1 MNMDMELKVVQGLR
15 PCYVKHGLQKKAA
28 MFHQWENVSYP
39 VREELFI
46 GGMPS
51 GIVSHTL
58 AIVEYEN
65 GEVCKEQPENIIF
78 TDSKEYAFPR
88 EEKEDE
94 TD

>member
-39 VREELFI
+39 VREEK
-46 GGMPS
+46 
-51 GIVSHTL
+51 
-58 AIVEYEN
+58 EN
-65 GEVCKEQPENIIF
+65 
-78 TDSKEYAFPR
+78 
-88 EEKEDE
+88 E

>member
-1 MNMDMELKVVQGLR
+1 MDMELKVVQGLR
-15 PCYVKHGLQKKAA
+15 PCYVKQGARKKPA
-28 MFHQWENVSYP
+28 MFHQWENVSCP

-65 GEVCKEQPENIIF
+65 GEVHKEQQATLIMRLKNSQSDQKKLRHSR
-78 TDSKEYAFPR
+78 TV
-88 EEKEDE
+88 
-94 TD
+94 

>member
-1 MNMDMELKVVQGLR
+1 MNMELKVVQGLR
-15 PCYVKHGLQKKAA
+15 PCYVKQGLQKKAA

-65 GEVCKEQPENIIF
+65 GEVHKEQPENIIF

-88 EEKEDE
+88 AEEENE
-94 TD
+94 SI

>member
-1 MNMDMELKVVQGLR
+1 LKDEF
-15 PCYVKHGLQKKAA
+15 CK
-28 MFHQWENVSYP
+28 WENVSYP
-39 VREELFI
+39 VREELHI

-65 GEVCKEQPENIIF
+65 GEVYKEQPENIIF

-88 EEKEDE
+88 EEEEDE
-94 TD
+94 ID

>member
-1 MNMDMELKVVQGLR
+1 MDMELKVVQGLR

-65 GEVCKEQPENIIF
+65 GVAWMPQPEPWKPNF
-78 TDSKEYAFPR
+78 
-88 EEKEDE
+88 
-94 TD
+94 